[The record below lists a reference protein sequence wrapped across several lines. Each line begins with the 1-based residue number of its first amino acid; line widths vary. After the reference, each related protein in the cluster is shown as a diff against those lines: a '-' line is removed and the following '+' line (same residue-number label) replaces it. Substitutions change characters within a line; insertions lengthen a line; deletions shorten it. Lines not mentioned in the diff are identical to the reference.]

1 MLSIGMTFCF
11 NYVLCRECWAVCCDA
26 AESKSNEEIYIMNI
40 MSGPI
45 TSSGRLVSC
54 DGVLYELLQP
64 TIIYV
69 HLVSKQSRVSISKT
83 TTF

>member
-1 MLSIGMTFCF
+1 
-11 NYVLCRECWAVCCDA
+11 
-26 AESKSNEEIYIMNI
+26 MNI